1 MENFMFTYQHTL
13 RQVLLITL
21 CAMCCSLFASQ
32 YGPIRPDETLESIAS
47 TYSANTKLSI
57 EQWTVALWNSNS
69 EHFEAQNLYG
79 LHSDV
84 LLTIP
89 EVKDVEK
96 ISQTMAEATIKEHAE
111 AWQTLFNFEDVDE
124 LANRYND
131 QHYNII
137 KPRVIEKPYRQNTS
151 LLSTVSNI
159 FNQSLVNTKS
169 ISSNLITKQSIPL
182 FIMSIGTI
190 ILLSVFRI
198 AQHASDK
205 DASQNSTMNS
215 TNHPQSQNA
224 FSVVDSEGD
233 YNIFATPEGVNIKLD
248 LAQAYIHMRDL
259 EEAKNI
265 LQEIIVNHHGKA
277 VQEAKKLLKQLSDPQ
292 KLLES
297 N

>member
-1 MENFMFTYQHTL
+1 MFTYIHTL
-13 RQVLLITL
+13 RQVLLITF
-21 CAMCCSLFASQ
+21 CAMCCSLFATQ

-47 TYSANTKLSI
+47 TYSANTKLSV

-79 LHSDV
+79 LHSDI

-89 EVKDVEK
+89 NVEEVEK

-111 AWQTLFNFEDVDE
+111 AWQALFDFEDVDE

-131 QHYNII
+131 HHYNII
-137 KPRVIEKPYRQNTS
+137 KPRVIEKPYRQHTS
-151 LLSTVSNI
+151 LLTNVSNI
-159 FNQSLVNTKS
+159 FSYGLLNTKT
-169 ISSNLITKQSIPL
+169 ISSNIITKQSIPL

-198 AQHASDK
+198 AQHANDN
-205 DASQNSTMNS
+205 DALKNNGSNN
-215 TNHPQSQNA
+215 TNNYPQAQNA
-224 FSVVDSEGD
+224 FSVVDNEGD

-292 KLLES
+292 KLLG